1 MKPDFYKNRKSHIYN
16 CKICGKQMESI
27 NRILY
32 CNECR
37 VISRHWREKECRE
50 RKKPK
55 NTTNKTNLTSC
66 IVSAEKNK
74 MSYGQYMAA
83 RRAGKIIE

>member
-1 MKPDFYKNRKSHIYN
+1 MKPDFYKNRKSRIYH
-16 CKICGKQMESI
+16 CKICGKQIESI

-32 CNECR
+32 CDECR
-37 VISRHWREKECRE
+37 NVARHQREKECRE

-55 NTTNKTNLTSC
+55 NTTNETNLISC
-66 IVSAEKNK
+66 VNSAEKNK

-83 RRAGKIIE
+83 RRAGEIIE